1 MDEAGDG
8 SVEREPSLDKDHGWD
23 ERLFSKDDRDHLQQP
38 HGNEQQHD
46 GQQQQHDH
54 QQQQQ
59 QPDRQQQQPYD
70 QQQLQDHQT
79 HQGDHPTE
87 HHDHQQHHQQQHQ
100 PEQQQQ
106 QHHHQ
111 QKHEYDEL
119 HGHSHDDH
127 HDQDDEDDVHFQP
140 DHDNDDHF
148 HHHHHHP
155 PGFPVRLVVDPD
167 CGADGERQPLLS
179 PQRRLNVFP
188 HDADFTTVMRDVQAA
203 VDAGVYPERI
213 LQGSSGS
220 YFVKDISGKV
230 VGVFKPKDE
239 EPYGHLNPKWT
250 KWVHKNCC
258 PCCFGR
264 GCLVPNHG
272 YLSEAGASLLDQKL
286 DLNVVP
292 KTKVVHLA
300 CKTFYY
306 GPIDRCK
313 SQGKKFTMEKMP
325 SVGRMFRRVGL
336 PPKVGSLQ
344 LFVEGYK
351 DADFWLRRFETEPL
365 PENTRKQFQL
375 QFERLVV
382 LDYIIRNTDRGNDN
396 WLIKYDC
403 PVSDN
408 RDSDWLMVKEP
419 VIKIAAIDNGL
430 AFPFKHPD
438 SWRAYPFYWAWLP
451 QAKVQFSQEIRDLVL
466 PKLEDTSFVQ
476 DLCHDLFDLCKDD
489 KGFDKHT
496 FDKQM
501 SVMRGQIMNLERALH
516 EGKTP
521 LDLVNM
527 PHIVVESASRSRS
540 TSFIQIIRSKPFFS
554 SW

>member
-1 MDEAGDG
+1 
-8 SVEREPSLDKDHGWD
+8 
-23 ERLFSKDDRDHLQQP
+23 Q
-38 HGNEQQHD
+38 
-46 GQQQQHDH
+46 
-54 QQQQQ
+54 
-59 QPDRQQQQPYD
+59 
-70 QQQLQDHQT
+70 
-79 HQGDHPTE
+79 
-87 HHDHQQHHQQQHQ
+87 
-100 PEQQQQ
+100 
-106 QHHHQ
+106 
-111 QKHEYDEL
+111 
-119 HGHSHDDH
+119 
-127 HDQDDEDDVHFQP
+127 
-140 DHDNDDHF
+140 
-148 HHHHHHP
+148 
-155 PGFPVRLVVDPD
+155 
-167 CGADGERQPLLS
+167 
-179 PQRRLNVFP
+179 
-188 HDADFTTVMRDVQAA
+188 
-203 VDAGVYPERI
+203 
-213 LQGSSGS
+213 
-220 YFVKDISGKV
+220 KV

-272 YLSEAGASLLDQKL
+272 YLSEAGASLVDQKL
-286 DLNVVP
+286 ELNVVP

-313 SQGKKFTMEKMP
+313 SQGKKFTMEKIP

-344 LFVEGYK
+344 LFVDGYK

-451 QAKVQFSQEIRDLVL
+451 QAKVQFSQEIRELVL